1 MAAITEAAKQVGAKA
16 FGEALRVSVAAVLE
30 DEALF
35 PVLGAL
41 WDCGNVEALQAHVS
55 AQTRGP
61 AASVD
66 AILKQKAHTE
76 YLAAVVEA
84 LGVVPIA
91 PARTQPQRRTMQPQ
105 PAIAGR

>member
-1 MAAITEAAKQVGAKA
+1 MAAGITEAAKQVGAEA
-16 FGEALRVSVAAVLE
+16 FGRAMRVSVAELLE

-41 WDCGNVEALQAHVS
+41 WDCASVEELQAHVS

-66 AILKQKAHTE
+66 AILRQKAHTE

-84 LGVVPIA
+84 LGVA
-91 PARTQPQRRTMQPQ
+91 PSAPVRTQTQRRT
-105 PAIAGR
+105 ASRAVATR